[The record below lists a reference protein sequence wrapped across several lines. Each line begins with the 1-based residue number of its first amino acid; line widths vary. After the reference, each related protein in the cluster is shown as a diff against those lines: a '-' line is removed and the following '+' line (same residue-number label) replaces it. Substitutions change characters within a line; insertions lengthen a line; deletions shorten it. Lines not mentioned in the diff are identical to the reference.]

1 MASASCPTGTFG
13 VISSNGILNCKN
25 CSTLPKCPHGLGMS
39 FLVQC
44 GSIVHEDS
52 QSHCVNCV
60 LGKNFSSIFDHSMCQ
75 PCQST
80 TCQPNEMVD
89 GECTTSSD
97 STRCTGKCRKGFYSK
112 TGSVHDCRPCA
123 ECHGPKAKRVP
134 KCIADNE
141 PRNFRCEPHTGLPSK
156 PINATVIQ
164 GEAITEGQGK
174 NDERLKSSNRYVT
187 INYKGFKAFGHPV
200 LFGILLVIITVL
212 IAYIVWTKKRD
223 KINQLMTLQ
232 SQQICLDQLEKS
244 KYYKAVVYQLYMYMH
259 VKFIHC
265 TVLIIYQLTL
275 YPGHFSFM
283 VENGH
288 GVGQSH
294 DTQNFRVF

>member
-44 GSIVHEDS
+44 GSIVHEDL
-52 QSHCVNCV
+52 QSHCVNCI

-97 STRCTGKCRKGFYSK
+97 STRCMGKCKKGFYSRIS
-112 TGSVHDCRPCA
+112 SVYDCWPCIK
-123 ECHGPKAKRVP
+123 CHGPSANRVQKCIADNMPRNFQCESHTGLPSNNAAIQGEAITEAKRVQ

-141 PRNFRCEPHTGLPSK
+141 PRNFQCEPHTGLPSK

-174 NDERLKSSNRYVT
+174 KDERLKSSNRYVT

-244 KYYKAVVYQLYMYMH
+244 KYCKAVVYQHL
-259 VKFIHC
+259 
-265 TVLIIYQLTL
+265 
-275 YPGHFSFM
+275 
-283 VENGH
+283 
-288 GVGQSH
+288 
-294 DTQNFRVF
+294 